1 MESWHSL
8 CRCLDVLCF
17 VRDTDLAVVE
27 RSGTQVS
34 IMAVRGNSVS
44 AQVVPLF
51 PRSTICR
58 GTDLVK
64 YAVTKGALMNE
75 LTKSEKRKCREL
87 IQLGLNRECAKFV
100 EQIRNLSQTTSED
113 PHAQYIAIYR
123 KTRTFDK
130 HVAWRYDDMRGSKYL
145 PTVASLLADKVIR
158 EDEIVG
164 FSDENREH
172 ISRSAS
178 IRYA

>member
-1 MESWHSL
+1 
-8 CRCLDVLCF
+8 
-17 VRDTDLAVVE
+17 
-27 RSGTQVS
+27 
-34 IMAVRGNSVS
+34 
-44 AQVVPLF
+44 
-51 PRSTICR
+51 
-58 GTDLVK
+58 
-64 YAVTKGALMNE
+64 MNE

-130 HVAWRYDDMRGSKYL
+130 RGGWREAGMRGSKYM
-145 PTVASLLADKVIR
+145 PTVASLLADKVRR

>member
-1 MESWHSL
+1 
-8 CRCLDVLCF
+8 
-17 VRDTDLAVVE
+17 
-27 RSGTQVS
+27 
-34 IMAVRGNSVS
+34 
-44 AQVVPLF
+44 
-51 PRSTICR
+51 
-58 GTDLVK
+58 
-64 YAVTKGALMNE
+64 MNE

-145 PTVASLLADKVIR
+145 PTVHRSWRIR
-158 EDEIVG
+158 SSERMKSSGSATKTESTFCDRRVFG
-164 FSDENREH
+164 RREKGDQKDVV
-172 ISRSAS
+172 RTCFA
-178 IRYA
+178 

>member
-1 MESWHSL
+1 MN
-8 CRCLDVLCF
+8 CRGGFLPNRLPCAP
-17 VRDTDLAVVE
+17 AVVDPSEWPVGQRIFE
-27 RSGTQVS
+27 RG
-34 IMAVRGNSVS
+34 I
-44 AQVVPLF
+44 PLL

-64 YAVTKGALMNE
+64 YEVTKGT
-75 LTKSEKRKCREL
+75 LTMAS
-87 IQLGLNRECAKFV
+87 
-100 EQIRNLSQTTSED
+100 TTSED

-172 ISRSAS
+172 ILRSAS

>member
-1 MESWHSL
+1 MTIPDATWEFRVGASRSASSAVDNLPWHGFGKI
-8 CRCLDVLCF
+8 RGDERDIDDGKYGMDEGQGPHPEAVWTQT
-17 VRDTDLAVVE
+17 VRTM
-27 RSGTQVS
+27 
-34 IMAVRGNSVS
+34 I
-44 AQVVPLF
+44 
-51 PRSTICR
+51 
-58 GTDLVK
+58 
-64 YAVTKGALMNE
+64 MNE

-172 ISRSAS
+172 ILRSAS
-178 IRYA
+178 IRQA

>member
-1 MESWHSL
+1 
-8 CRCLDVLCF
+8 
-17 VRDTDLAVVE
+17 
-27 RSGTQVS
+27 
-34 IMAVRGNSVS
+34 
-44 AQVVPLF
+44 
-51 PRSTICR
+51 
-58 GTDLVK
+58 
-64 YAVTKGALMNE
+64 MNE

-158 EDEIVG
+158 EDESSGSATKTESTFCDRRVFG
-164 FSDENREH
+164 RREKGDQKDVV
-172 ISRSAS
+172 RTCFA
-178 IRYA
+178 

>member
-1 MESWHSL
+1 
-8 CRCLDVLCF
+8 
-17 VRDTDLAVVE
+17 
-27 RSGTQVS
+27 
-34 IMAVRGNSVS
+34 
-44 AQVVPLF
+44 
-51 PRSTICR
+51 
-58 GTDLVK
+58 
-64 YAVTKGALMNE
+64 MNE

-87 IQLGLNRECAKFV
+87 IQLGLNRDCAKFV

-113 PHAQYIAIYR
+113 PHAQYSAIYR

-164 FSDENREH
+164 FSDEKREH
-172 ISRSAS
+172 ILRSTS

>member
-1 MESWHSL
+1 
-8 CRCLDVLCF
+8 
-17 VRDTDLAVVE
+17 
-27 RSGTQVS
+27 
-34 IMAVRGNSVS
+34 
-44 AQVVPLF
+44 
-51 PRSTICR
+51 
-58 GTDLVK
+58 
-64 YAVTKGALMNE
+64 MNE

-172 ISRSAS
+172 ILRSAS
-178 IRYA
+178 IRRPDGKSSGYIHDVVWQLTARFLIAHVCSQNEFEACFRRLEQSARTWRVSPTSMNYLNSFERRDLITLT

>member
-1 MESWHSL
+1 MGIP
-8 CRCLDVLCF
+8 CRRKSF
-17 VRDTDLAVVE
+17 RFFRGRQSAVA
-27 RSGTQVS
+27 R
-34 IMAVRGNSVS
+34 
-44 AQVVPLF
+44 
-51 PRSTICR
+51 
-58 GTDLVK
+58 DLVK